1 MLLYRMRKSMKAI
14 IIVVCVAFVATLL
27 YTGFGVPRGQEGP
40 PSVVAKVNGKKIT
53 REEFNNMMTRLLQ
66 QQEQSGA
73 QVSAEQR
80 LQGENNVLDA
90 LIEYNLIV
98 QEAKRQ
104 KIKVSK
110 DEVNKQFNEIS
121 KQFPDKKTF
130 REQLTRMGL
139 SERKLRALIEEE
151 KLYTKFGEQVRKV
164 KVTAKDIADAFVQ
177 VHARHILIK
186 TEEGKEKAAEK
197 KAKEVLAKVK
207 AGGDFAQLAKQYSD
221 DPGSKENGGDLGFF
235 GQGQMV
241 PAFEKAAFALKKNE
255 VSDLVKSDYGYHII
269 QVLDRKEAKGE
280 EFEKQKKD
288 LEKQVKE
295 KKGQDAYKQ
304 MLDDLKAKAKIEIND
319 LGLAAYRLWQA
330 GKLKEAIAKYEEA
343 IEAYASSPQL
353 PYLHW
358 GLAQVYKQD
367 KKPEK
372 ELSHLKQA
380 VKYNVA
386 DASLELSLATALKE
400 RKKVKEALPHFAK
413 ASEIWPRDW
422 QTHMTIYNIYNE
434 LKLEDKAKAEEKILM
449 QIQQEYMERQKAQQ
463 EAQEQAE
470 KAAREAAEK
479 EKAEKEKKAQSKKT
493 KPQENKKK

>member
-27 YTGFGVPRGQEGP
+27 YTGFGVPRGQEGL
-40 PSVVAKVNGKKIT
+40 PSVVAKVNGKKIA
-53 REEFNNMMTRLLQ
+53 REEFNNMMMRLQQ
-66 QQEQSGA
+66 QQEQNGA
-73 QVSAEQR
+73 NLTAEQR
-80 LQGENNVLDA
+80 LQGENNVLDS

-104 KIKVSK
+104 KVKVPK
-110 DEVNKQFNEIS
+110 AELEKQFNEIS

-130 REQLTRMGL
+130 RDQLTQMGL

-151 KLYTKFGEQVRKV
+151 QVYTKFGEQVQKV

-177 VHARHILIK
+177 VQARHILIK
-186 TEEGKEKAAEK
+186 TEEGKEKEAEK
-197 KAKEVLAKVK
+197 KAKEVLGKVK
-207 AGGDFAQLAKQYSD
+207 AGGDFAALAKQYSD

-280 EFEKQKKD
+280 EFQKQKKD

-295 KKGQDAYKQ
+295 KKGQEAYQQ
-304 MLDDLKAKAKIEIND
+304 MVSDLKAKGKIEIVD
-319 LGLAAYRLWQA
+319 LGLSAYRLWQQ
-330 GKLKEAIAKYEEA
+330 GKLKEAIAQYREA
-343 IEAYASSPQL
+343 IKVYGSSPQL
-353 PYLHW
+353 PYLHF
-358 GLAQVYKQD
+358 GLAQVYKQN
-367 KKPEK
+367 KQPAK
-372 ELSHLKQA
+372 ELSHLKEA

-386 DASLELSLATALKE
+386 DASLELSLGTALKE

-422 QTHMTIYNIYNE
+422 QTHMTLYNFYNE
-434 LKLEDKAKAEEKILM
+434 LKMEDKAKAEEEILM
-449 QIQQEYMERQKAQQ
+449 TIQQEYMERQKAQQ
-463 EAQEQAE
+463 EAQEQAQ
-470 KAAREAAEK
+470 KAAEEAAKK
-479 EKAEKEKKAQSKKT
+479 EKQEQAKKKPDTKTEPKEKK
-493 KPQENKKK
+493 